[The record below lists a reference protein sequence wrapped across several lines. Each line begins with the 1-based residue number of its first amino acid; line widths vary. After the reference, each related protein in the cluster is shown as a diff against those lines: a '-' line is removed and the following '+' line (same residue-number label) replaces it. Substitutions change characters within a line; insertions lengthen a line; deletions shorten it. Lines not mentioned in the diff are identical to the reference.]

1 MTFRIKRAYE
11 PATTRD
17 GMRVLVD
24 RLWPRGVSKVN
35 AHVALWMKDV
45 APSTELRR
53 WFDHE
58 PDRLAE
64 FSRRYKKELTGNA
77 ALKELRKLGRGNHVT
92 LVYAARDPLV
102 NHACVLLQVLR
113 RRLQAGSPAAS
124 RGVAKTSKN
133 RNVRAAGDR

>member
-17 GMRVLVD
+17 GTRVLVD

-45 APSTELRR
+45 APSAELRR

-58 PDRLAE
+58 PDRLAQ
-64 FSRRYKKELTGNA
+64 FSRRYKKELMGNA
-77 ALKELRKLGRGNHVT
+77 ALKELRKLGRGNLVT

-113 RRLQAGSPAAS
+113 GRLQAPSPRGS
-124 RGVAKTSKN
+124 RNVTKTSKK
-133 RNVRAAGDR
+133 RNVRASSAH